1 MNIFKRIIAV
11 GAMAAM
17 AVTML
22 TGCGADVEGKWEL
35 TAMSIQGQMVKSDDE
50 QYAEA
55 FEMLECKLEFTDD
68 EITLSILGEDE
79 TFEYDMDGNDIV
91 VEDEE
96 ASSDYSF
103 EYDEDD
109 DTITLQYDGDKM
121 IFERAD

>member
-17 AVTML
+17 AVKLL
-22 TGCGADVEGKWEL
+22 TGCGADVEGMWEL
-35 TAMSIQGQMVKSDDE
+35 TAMSVDGEMVKSNDE

-55 FEMLECKLEFTDD
+55 FEMLACKLEFTDD
-68 EITLSILGEDE
+68 EITLAILGESE
-79 TFEYDMDGNDIV
+79 TFDYEMDGNDIV

-96 ASSDYSF
+96 ATSGYSF

-109 DTITLQYDGDKM
+109 DTITLQYNGEKM

>member
-35 TAMSIQGQMVKSDDE
+35 TAMSVDGEMVKSNDE

-55 FEMLECKLEFTDD
+55 FEMLACKLEFTDD
-68 EITLSILGEDE
+68 EITLAILGESE
-79 TFEYDMDGNDIV
+79 TFDYEMDGNDIV

-96 ASSDYSF
+96 ATSGYSF

-109 DTITLQYDGDKM
+109 DTITLQYNGEKM

>member
-17 AVTML
+17 AITML

-35 TAMSIQGQMVKSDDE
+35 TAMEIEGEIVKSTDE
-50 QYAEA
+50 DYAEA
-55 FEMLECKLEFTDD
+55 FAMLECGLEFTKD
-68 EITLSILGEDE
+68 EITLSMFGEGE
-79 TFEYDMDGNDIV
+79 TFDYEMDGNDIV
-91 VEDEE
+91 VEEEE
-96 ASSDYSF
+96 ASSGYSF